1 MPISWLAFLDLGIKT
16 YFFTPFSPSLHWAG
30 VHITMVLGIKSKQTE
45 KQIEEAG
52 AVDADEELLKQLGYT
67 QVSYYDA
74 IEFTIAFILISWLLG
89 PESIHLCVFKFC
101 HRFLMLFRIVRLD
114 SGKLLILFQ
123 LEWSLSYVSYQMW
136 GDAMNDSGSMGVIWG
151 WFITGTLTMIVAMSL
166 AEICSAYPTTGG
178 IFLSSQFLCVGNEST
193 ECQIGLYFWVSR
205 LAPGRWMPL
214 ACWLT
219 GWFNWIGLA
228 CECMRHTA
236 YRSMD
241 TDILSSR
248 YHFRWS
254 RTFTIHSRCHQR
266 LVCKSIY
273 M

>member
-1 MPISWLAFLDLGIKT
+1 MYRIRCGAMQWMIRAVWASSGAGLLLVPWPWSLPCRLPKFAVHTRLLEV
-16 YFFTPFSPSLHWAG
+16 YFF
-30 VHITMVLGIKSKQTE
+30 Q
-45 KQIEEAG
+45 
-52 AVDADEELLKQLGYT
+52 
-67 QVSYYDA
+67 
-74 IEFTIAFILISWLLG
+74 
-89 PESIHLCVFKFC
+89 
-101 HRFLMLFRIVRLD
+101 
-114 SGKLLILFQ
+114 
-123 LEWSLSYVSYQMW
+123 
-136 GDAMNDSGSMGVIWG
+136 
-151 WFITGTLTMIVAMSL
+151 
-166 AEICSAYPTTGG
+166 
-178 IFLSSQFLCVGNEST
+178 SQFLCVGNEST
-193 ECQIGLYFWVSR
+193 ECQKGLYFWVSR